1 MKKRFKNFS
10 LISIGVIFGILVSIN
25 LSVFADKKEEA
36 KKLPVE
42 DLRIFAEV
50 FGKIKAD
57 YVEEVA
63 DKKITNGSSEWHV
76 GRTRSTFN
84 LS

>member
-57 YVEEVA
+57 YVEDRTPA
-63 DKKITNGSSEWHV
+63 PPSGSLVLRGASV
-76 GRTRSTFN
+76 RM
-84 LS
+84 

>member
-10 LISIGVIFGILVSIN
+10 LTSIGVIFGILVSIN

-50 FGKIKAD
+50 F
-57 YVEEVA
+57 
-63 DKKITNGSSEWHV
+63 
-76 GRTRSTFN
+76 
-84 LS
+84 

>member
-36 KKLPVE
+36 KKTS
-42 DLRIFAEV
+42 RRRFKNIC
-50 FGKIKAD
+50 
-57 YVEEVA
+57 
-63 DKKITNGSSEWHV
+63 
-76 GRTRSTFN
+76 
-84 LS
+84 